1 MYGGLPVKK
10 LHEDKL
16 APIKINLGETPE
28 EKLDESFLRM
38 FGASM
43 KIILQ
48 RILGDDIY
56 IPLKIK
62 GDPGEIQSFA
72 RTLNREKRYMQSY
85 VKNGLN
91 DSTTYELKYKLDK
104 AVQEFEKSTNLKWPF
119 K

>member
-1 MYGGLPVKK
+1 VQK
-10 LHEDKL
+10 LHEDKIV
-16 APIKINLGETPE
+16 PIEINLGKTSE

-38 FGASM
+38 FGASL

-56 IPLKIK
+56 IPMKVQ
-62 GDPGEIQSFA
+62 GEPREIESFA

-85 VKNGLN
+85 AKYGLN
-91 DSTTYELKYKLDK
+91 DPKTYELKYKLDQ
-104 AVQEFEKSTNLKWPF
+104 AVQNFEKSTNLKWPF